1 MRRRDHLVASLQEI
15 CPADPEEQRALE
27 KLLALLDGDAD
38 PFDRERYGP
47 GHVTASAFVLD
58 PAGGR
63 LLLVLHHKLQ
73 RWLQPG
79 GHVEPFDST
88 VWEAAVREV
97 EEETGLSGLAMVGE
111 GPFDIDVH
119 LVAHGGPEHE
129 HFDVRYLVH
138 SASEDASAG
147 DGVDD
152 VRWATLEE
160 MEGMEASLWR
170 PALKAL
176 GGGG

>member
-1 MRRRDHLVASLQEI
+1 MNRRDHLLAALQEI
-15 CPADPEEQRALE
+15 RPADSDEQRALDR
-27 KLLALLDGDAD
+27 LLALLDGDAD

-58 PAGGR
+58 PAGRR
-63 LLLVLHHKLQ
+63 LLLVLHHKLR

-97 EEETGLSGLAMVGE
+97 EEETGLCDLAMVGE
-111 GPFDIDVH
+111 GLFDIDVH

-129 HFDVRYLVH
+129 HFDVRYLVR
-138 SASEDASAG
+138 SASEDAYAG

-152 VRWATLEE
+152 VRWATLDE

-176 GGGG
+176 GDGV